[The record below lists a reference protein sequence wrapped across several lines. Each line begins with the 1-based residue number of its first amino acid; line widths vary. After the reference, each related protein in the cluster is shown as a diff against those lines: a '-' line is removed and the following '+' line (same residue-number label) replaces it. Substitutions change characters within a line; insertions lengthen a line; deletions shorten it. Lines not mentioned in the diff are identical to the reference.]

1 MNNKKL
7 GTFWERE
14 CAEILSKKG
23 FWVHFIT
30 PNVAGQQPFDLI
42 AVKDDRPYAIDCKTT
57 ISPIFPLSRLEE
69 NQLTAFDL
77 WLRCGNRHCLI
88 AIKYDGKF
96 YQVPYEWLAETGKVD
111 LRKMEGEIIDDEND

>member
-7 GTFWERE
+7 GTSWEQE

-57 ISPIFPLSRLEE
+57 IKNIFPLSRLEE

-111 LRKMEGEIIDDEND
+111 LRKMEGEVI